1 MATNAEKSSETNAK
15 PSKPNDDYNQVVKT
29 EILLSLNEDQV
40 ASSVIEELGKL
51 GWSSAW
57 IKKDLREQYR
67 VYCRAGVLVDAV
79 PSEDPANKGQLR
91 IRAIPY
97 PIVRE
102 RIGQSCK
109 LLVEKNSKDG
119 VTIVESRPAKWLVD
133 AIYERGHYGGKIRPL
148 AGIIESPTIRA
159 DGSILQTPGWDEAT
173 GLIYR
178 PNAKYPLV
186 PDSPTIEDARQAA
199 SRLMEIVCDFP
210 FVADSD
216 SSSWLAM
223 PLTLIGREA
232 IDGCVPMFGV
242 DANNRGSGK
251 GKATSAAWLIPYGR
265 EAPADGWP
273 KDQAEQQAK
282 ITSFVLE
289 GRRAVLWDNIQA
301 DLGGPPLDL
310 AITARTY
317 SDRIKGFSKTTGEM
331 PMNIVFVAT
340 GNNLTYSGDTF
351 RRVIPIRMFTQEENP
366 ENRTGFR
373 HPDLLAYVKENRASL
388 AVDALTILRAYFVAG
403 LPKQGDGTFGSFEQW
418 YRIVRGAIVW
428 LGMADPMGDRSEME
442 ENDTS
447 KAFLRMIHAGLNEID
462 PDAAGVTTKQMQLA
476 LEAKPN
482 EPNFIHCPSL
492 AAAAIEACGKRFD
505 PRRFGNVLSK
515 FKGRKLDN
523 KWIDSEPVSGV
534 ARWRLIGHQNGSHG
548 FHGSVSEEST
558 REKKNEKRYGSN
570 GKTNPPNPPNP
581 RDGVLDGDLGRDF

>member
-1 MATNAEKSSETNAK
+1 MESKSD
-15 PSKPNDDYNQVVKT
+15 KPNDEYLQVVKI
-29 EILLSLNEDQV
+29 EILQSLNEDQV
-40 ASSVIEELGKL
+40 ASSVLDELGNL
-51 GWSSAW
+51 GWSSPW
-57 IKKDLREQYR
+57 IKKDLREQTR

-79 PSEDPANKGQLR
+79 PSEDPASKGQLR

-97 PIVRE
+97 AILRE
-102 RIGQSCK
+102 RIVQSCK

-119 VTIVESRPAKWLVD
+119 VTLVESRPAKWLVD
-133 AIYERGHYGGKIRPL
+133 AIHERGHYGGKIRPL

-173 GLIYR
+173 CLIYR
-178 PNAKYPLV
+178 PNAEYPLI
-186 PDSPTIEDARQAA
+186 PDRPTIEDAKQAA
-199 SRLMEIVCDFP
+199 LRLMEVICDFP
-210 FVADSD
+210 FVAESD

-223 PLTLIGREA
+223 VLTLIGRES

-242 DANNRGSGK
+242 SANNRGTGK
-251 GKATSAAWLIPYGR
+251 GRVTSAAWLIAYGR

-301 DLGGPPLDL
+301 DLGGLPLDL

-340 GNNLTYSGDTF
+340 GNNLNYSDDTF

-366 ENRTGFR
+366 ENRTGFK
-373 HPDLLAYVKENRASL
+373 HPDLLAYVQLNRASL

-403 LPKQGDGTFGSFEQW
+403 LPAQGESSFGSFEQW
-418 YRIVRGAIVW
+418 YRIVRGALVW

-462 PDAAGVTTKQMQLA
+462 PDGAGVTAKQIQRA
-476 LEAKPN
+476 LEAKPD
-482 EPNFIHCPSL
+482 EPDFIHCPSL
-492 AAAAIEACGKRFD
+492 AAAAIEACGKTFD
-505 PRRFGNVLSK
+505 PKRFGKMLSK
-515 FKGRKLDN
+515 FKGRKLDG

-534 ARWRLIGHQNGSHG
+534 ARWRLVGAENGFHG
-548 FHGSVSEEST
+548 FHGLVSAFPA
-558 REKKNEKRYGSN
+558 REKTNEMSYGSN
-570 GKTNPPNPPNP
+570 GKTYPPNPPNP
-581 RDGVLDGDLGRDF
+581 RDDVLDGDSDEVLL